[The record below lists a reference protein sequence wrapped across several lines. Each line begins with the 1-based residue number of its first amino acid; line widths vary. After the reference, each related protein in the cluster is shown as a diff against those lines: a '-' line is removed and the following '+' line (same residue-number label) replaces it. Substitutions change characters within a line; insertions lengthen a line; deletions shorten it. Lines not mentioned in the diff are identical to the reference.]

1 MGEGFQAM
9 CDAILRVYVC
19 PGIYTLAKQ
28 ITKGRLTCRKINKQ
42 ALREQLLEGRTPGL
56 RPFQSIQVD
65 DTELPQVGHLKYL
78 LVMVDHLTNWVKAMP
93 LSSATING
101 VVKMLLDNI
110 IPQSGLIENID
121 SDNWSHF
128 IANVIR
134 ELARTLDI
142 GWEYN
147 SGKVERMD
155 QTLKKATTKL
165 VLETRLPWIKCL
177 PLALFRIRTATWKDI
192 GISPYKMLHG
202 LPYLG
207 LP

>member
-28 ITKGRLTCRKINKQ
+28 ITEGRLTCRKINKQ
-42 ALREQLLEGRTPGL
+42 ALREQPLRGRTPGL
-56 RPFQSIQVD
+56 RPFQSVQVD
-65 DTELPQVGHLKYL
+65 DTELPLAGHLKYL

-134 ELARTLDI
+134 ELARALDT
-142 GWEYN
+142 G
-147 SGKVERMD
+147 
-155 QTLKKATTKL
+155 
-165 VLETRLPWIKCL
+165 
-177 PLALFRIRTATWKDI
+177 
-192 GISPYKMLHG
+192 
-202 LPYLG
+202 
-207 LP
+207 